1 MNYDTMTSR
10 PFLWMHSST
19 YSHTH
24 NANIHVY
31 VYIYIYTYIHLS
43 YYIDYYTITQ
53 LTCLQKRTLPHN

>member
-24 NANIHVY
+24 NVNIHVY
-31 VYIYIYTYIHLS
+31 VYTYIYVFTSIVLHGLLHN
-43 YYIDYYTITQ
+43 YTVNLFT
-53 LTCLQKRTLPHN
+53 